1 MEKGLEAHGIR
12 NVKAVH
18 WNLPT
23 SALYEQIVSRD
34 EGLIAHLG
42 PMVVRTGV
50 YTGRSPR
57 DKFIVKEPSSAHHI
71 SWGPE
76 NQPLELEKFDL
87 IYYRLLAFLQGKEI
101 FVQDCYAGA
110 DPSYRLSIRIIT
122 TQAWQ
127 NLFARNLFVQIK
139 DQEELER
146 HAPEFTIIS
155 APDFHAMPELDGTK
169 SEAFIIVNFARKLIL
184 IGGTSYAGE
193 IKKSVF
199 TILHYYLPQK
209 EVLSMHC
216 SANEGHDGD
225 TALFFGLSGTGKTSL
240 SADPERKLIGDDE
253 HGWGMGGIFNFEGG
267 CYAKVIRL
275 SPTAEPE
282 IYECTRRFGT
292 ILENVGID
300 LASRRLD
307 LDDDSLTENTRA
319 AYPITHLQNI
329 VRGGMGDHPKHI
341 FMLACDAFGV
351 LPPIARLTPEQAA
364 YHFLSGYTA
373 KVAGTERGMGNE
385 PQVTFSTCF
394 GAPFLALPPEVYA
407 KLFREKI
414 REYKPTCWLVNTGW
428 TGGPFGVGHRMEIA
442 HSRALLNAAMSGKLD
457 DVATYQDPFFGLTVP
472 TTCPGV
478 PDAILYPQKTWADP
492 KAYETSARDLAGRFR
507 ENFTKYAANVEPEV
521 LEAEPK

>member
-1 MEKGLEAHGIR
+1 
-12 NVKAVH
+12 
-18 WNLPT
+18 
-23 SALYEQIVSRD
+23 
-34 EGLIAHLG
+34 
-42 PMVVRTGV
+42 
-50 YTGRSPR
+50 
-57 DKFIVKEPSSAHHI
+57 
-71 SWGPE
+71 
-76 NQPLELEKFDL
+76 
-87 IYYRLLAFLQGKEI
+87 
-101 FVQDCYAGA
+101 
-110 DPSYRLSIRIIT
+110 
-122 TQAWQ
+122 
-127 NLFARNLFVQIK
+127 
-139 DQEELER
+139 
-146 HAPEFTIIS
+146 
-155 APDFHAMPELDGTK
+155 MPELDGTK

-457 DVATYQDPFFGLTVP
+457 GVPTYQDPFFGLTVP

-492 KAYETSARDLAGRFR
+492 QAYETTARDLAGRFR

-521 LEAEPK
+521 LAAEPK

>member
-12 NVKAVH
+12 NVKAVN
-18 WNLPT
+18 WDLPT
-23 SALYEQIVSRD
+23 SALYEEIVSRG

-42 PMVVRTGV
+42 PIVVRTGV

-57 DKFIVKEPSSAHHI
+57 DKFIVEEPSSAHHI

-76 NQPLELEKFDL
+76 NQPLAVEKFDL
-87 IYYRLLAFLQGKEI
+87 LYYRLLAFLQGKEI
-101 FVQDCYAGA
+101 FVQNCYAGA
-110 DPSYRLSIRIIT
+110 DPSYRMSIRIVT

-139 DQEELER
+139 DPAELEQ

-155 APDFHAMPELDGTK
+155 APDFHAVPELDGTK
-169 SEAFIIVNFARKLIL
+169 SEAFIIVNFARKLII

-199 TILHYYLPQK
+199 TILNYYLPQK

-216 SANEGHDGD
+216 SANEGQDGN

-240 SADPERKLIGDDE
+240 SADPARKLIGDDE

-275 SPTAEPE
+275 SPKAEPE

-307 LDDDSLTENTRA
+307 LNDDSLTENTRA
-319 AYPITHLQNI
+319 AYPITHLKNI
-329 VRGGMGDHPKHI
+329 VRAGMGGHPRHI

-414 REYKPTCWLVNTGW
+414 NEHKPTCWLVNTGW

-442 HSRALLNAAMSGKLD
+442 HSRALLNAAMSGDLD
-457 DVATYQDPFFGLTVP
+457 DVPTYDEPYFGLTVP

-492 KAYETSARDLAGRFR
+492 QAYVATAQDLAKRFR

-521 LEAEPK
+521 LAAAPR

>member
-1 MEKGLEAHGIR
+1 M
-12 NVKAVH
+12 
-18 WNLPT
+18 T
-23 SALYEQIVSRD
+23 
-34 EGLIAHLG
+34 
-42 PMVVRTGV
+42 
-50 YTGRSPR
+50 
-57 DKFIVKEPSSAHHI
+57 
-71 SWGPE
+71 
-76 NQPLELEKFDL
+76 LEKFDL
-87 IYYRLLAFLQGKEI
+87 LYYRLLAFLQGKEL

-110 DPSYRLSIRIIT
+110 DPSYRMSIRIIT

-139 DQEELER
+139 DQQELAQ

-155 APDFHAMPELDGTK
+155 APDFHAVPELDGTN

-216 SANEGHDGD
+216 SANEGQDGD

-253 HGWGMGGIFNFEGG
+253 HGWGKGGIFNFEGG

-282 IYECTRRFGT
+282 IYECTRQFGT

-319 AYPITHLQNI
+319 AYPITHLPAI
-329 VRGGMGDHPKHI
+329 SCAPGWGTTPSTSSCWPATPSGS
-341 FMLACDAFGV
+341 C
-351 LPPIARLTPEQAA
+351 PP
-364 YHFLSGYTA
+364 S
-373 KVAGTERGMGNE
+373 
-385 PQVTFSTCF
+385 
-394 GAPFLALPPEVYA
+394 
-407 KLFREKI
+407 
-414 REYKPTCWLVNTGW
+414 
-428 TGGPFGVGHRMEIA
+428 
-442 HSRALLNAAMSGKLD
+442 
-457 DVATYQDPFFGLTVP
+457 
-472 TTCPGV
+472 PG
-478 PDAILYPQKTWADP
+478 
-492 KAYETSARDLAGRFR
+492 
-507 ENFTKYAANVEPEV
+507 
-521 LEAEPK
+521 

>member
-1 MEKGLEAHGIR
+1 M
-12 NVKAVH
+12 
-18 WNLPT
+18 
-23 SALYEQIVSRD
+23 
-34 EGLIAHLG
+34 
-42 PMVVRTGV
+42 
-50 YTGRSPR
+50 
-57 DKFIVKEPSSAHHI
+57 
-71 SWGPE
+71 
-76 NQPLELEKFDL
+76 EKFDL
-87 IYYRLLAFLQGKEI
+87 LYYRLLAFLQGKEL

-139 DQEELER
+139 DQQELAQ

-155 APDFHAMPELDGTK
+155 APDFHAVPELDGTK

-457 DVATYQDPFFGLTVP
+457 DVPTYQDPYFGLTVP

-492 KAYETSARDLAGRFR
+492 QAYETTARDLAGRFR

-521 LEAEPK
+521 LAAEPEVTSGSGIGNCSPLFIELGGSGEAATKNSPRPLSQTPLPLPYQLRYIGP